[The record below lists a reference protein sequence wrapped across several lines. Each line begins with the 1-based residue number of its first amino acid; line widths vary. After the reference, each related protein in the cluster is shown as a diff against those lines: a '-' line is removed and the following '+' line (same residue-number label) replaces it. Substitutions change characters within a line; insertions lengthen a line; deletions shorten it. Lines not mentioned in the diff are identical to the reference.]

1 MTQTRMVA
9 SPLNFR
15 VHQQQFR
22 PAQAEISF
30 FPRSN
35 VGTALRFTNEL
46 LFGSRVRPTPVHAR
60 PAKFMALFD
69 RLEAE
74 HREAVRPLAARMRP
88 RSLDEFVGQQHF
100 LGPGKLLRR
109 LLESD
114 RVSSLVFY
122 GPPGTGKTSLAELIA
137 KHTKRTFRSLNAA
150 AAGVKELREVL
161 DQARNDVAA
170 GGQRTVLFIDE
181 LHHFNKQQQNVLL
194 PDVEEGVVALVAA
207 TTANPFF
214 ALISPLLSRSQ
225 IFELQPLTVEDIVAL
240 LHRALQDSTRG
251 LGQHRVSA
259 TPEAI
264 QFLAMICDGDAR
276 RALSALE
283 VGVLSLADDHK
294 TLDLATA
301 EESIQ
306 KKSIRYDADGD
317 EHYDA
322 ASALIKSIRGSDPD
336 AAIYWMAR
344 MLAAGE
350 DPRFLARR
358 IVISA
363 SEDIGNADPQGLIL
377 AQAAAAATEFIG
389 LPECRIPLAQAVTYL
404 ALAPKSNAA
413 YKAIDAAMDD
423 VKHQRTLPVPVHLR
437 DRHYQGAKRL
447 GHGDGYEYPHDA
459 TDGWVAQDY
468 LGVETSYYQ
477 PVERGHELVMK
488 QRLDELRA
496 RRRSAPPPEGS
507 REDGSS

>member
-1 MTQTRMVA
+1 
-9 SPLNFR
+9 
-15 VHQQQFR
+15 
-22 PAQAEISF
+22 
-30 FPRSN
+30 
-35 VGTALRFTNEL
+35 
-46 LFGSRVRPTPVHAR
+46 
-60 PAKFMALFD
+60 MALFD

-114 RVSSLVFY
+114 RVSSVVFY

-137 KHTKRTFRSLNAA
+137 KHTQRTFRSLNAA
-150 AAGVKELREVL
+150 ASGVKELREVL
-161 DQARNDVAA
+161 DRARDDIAS

-194 PDVEEGVVALVAA
+194 PDVEEGIVALVAA

-225 IFELQPLTVEDIVAL
+225 IFELQPLTVDDIAAL
-240 LHRALQDSTRG
+240 LHRALKDSTRG
-251 LGQHRVSA
+251 LGQHKVTV

-264 QFLAMICDGDAR
+264 QFLATICDGDAR

-283 VGVLSLADDHK
+283 IGVLSLADNNR

-363 SEDIGNADPQGLIL
+363 AEDIGNADPQGLIL

-413 YKAIDAAMDD
+413 YKAIDAAIDD

-437 DRHYQGAKRL
+437 DRHYSGAKRL

-459 TDGWVAQDY
+459 VDGWVAQDY
-468 LGVETSYYQ
+468 LGVEARYYE
-477 PVERGHELVMK
+477 PVDRGYEQQMK
-488 QRLDELRA
+488 QRLEELRS
-496 RRRSAPPPEGS
+496 RRQTTPPPE
-507 REDGSS
+507 